1 MKILKAIIS
10 VCQRLLGI
18 INILLIVV
26 IVLNLLNLIL
36 GQVQKEGYI
45 SFLGYSYV
53 NVVEDN
59 KELDLKNGDFA
70 SIDLNKLPEEGKIA
84 FYQEDTE
91 FSLGKVSKIKEDN
104 IIINNEKETIVKKNL
119 VVGTVIN
126 IIPVLG
132 KVVTYLFKPMILI
145 IAIITII
152 ITSIIQKL
160 IQKKLNKM
168 QKPDFKKYNNP
179 V

>member
-59 KELDLKNGDFA
+59 KEYPK
-70 SIDLNKLPEEGKIA
+70 
-84 FYQEDTE
+84 
-91 FSLGKVSKIKEDN
+91 
-104 IIINNEKETIVKKNL
+104 
-119 VVGTVIN
+119 
-126 IIPVLG
+126 
-132 KVVTYLFKPMILI
+132 
-145 IAIITII
+145 
-152 ITSIIQKL
+152 
-160 IQKKLNKM
+160 KKLMTLNA
-168 QKPDFKKYNNP
+168 
-179 V
+179 

>member
-1 MKILKAIIS
+1 MLHPFK
-10 VCQRLLGI
+10 
-18 INILLIVV
+18 
-26 IVLNLLNLIL
+26 
-36 GQVQKEGYI
+36 KEGYI

-53 NVVEDN
+53 NIVEDN
-59 KELDLKNGDFA
+59 KELDLKNGDFVL
-70 SIDLNKLPEEGKIA
+70 IDLNKLPEEGKIA

-104 IIINNEKETIVKKNL
+104 IIINNEKETIVKKDL

-152 ITSIIQKL
+152 ITSIIEKL
-160 IQKKLNKM
+160 LQKKLMKM
-168 QKPDFKKYNNP
+168 KKPDFKQYNNP
-179 V
+179 I

>member
-18 INILLIVV
+18 INILLIIV

-36 GQVQKEGYI
+36 AKVQKEGYV
-45 SFLGYSYV
+45 SLLGYSYV
-53 NVVEDN
+53 NVAEDN
-59 KELDLKNGDFA
+59 RILDLKTGDFVL
-70 SIDLNKLPEEGKIA
+70 IDLNKIPEANNIV
-84 FYQEDTE
+84 FYQEDSG
-91 FSLGKVSKIKEDN
+91 FSLGKVSEIKEDN
-104 IIINNEKETIVKKNL
+104 IIINNEKETIVKKDL

-126 IIPVLG
+126 IIPTLG
-132 KVVTYLFKPMILI
+132 KVLTYLFRPMILI

-152 ITSIIQKL
+152 ITSIIQRLLEKKL
-160 IQKKLNKM
+160 IKMKKL
-168 QKPDFKKYNNP
+168 DFKQYNNP

>member
-59 KELDLKNGDFA
+59 KELDLKNGDF
-70 SIDLNKLPEEGKIA
+70 DLNKLPEEGKIA